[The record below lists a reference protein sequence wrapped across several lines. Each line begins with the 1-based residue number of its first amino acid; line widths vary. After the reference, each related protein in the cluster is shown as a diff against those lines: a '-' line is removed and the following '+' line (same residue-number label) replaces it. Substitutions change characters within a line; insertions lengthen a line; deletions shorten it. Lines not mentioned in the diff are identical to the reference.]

1 MSFKPFIINTDSKAL
16 VQLKSLKQCTGML
29 ARWTEELAGYDF
41 TVKHRP
47 GKDNLNAD
55 ALSRSEHMPEP
66 TQEEEEEHD
75 SYIGSITDPRPS
87 VYPQDLARP
96 NIL

>member
-1 MSFKPFIINTDSKAL
+1 
-16 VQLKSLKQCTGML
+16 
-29 ARWTEELAGYDF
+29 
-41 TVKHRP
+41 
-47 GKDNLNAD
+47 
-55 ALSRSEHMPEP
+55 MPEP

-96 NIL
+96 NILRGQATDPLLREVREWVVKGQPPDKLLIRGMSKAGQQYAQNFDSLTLA